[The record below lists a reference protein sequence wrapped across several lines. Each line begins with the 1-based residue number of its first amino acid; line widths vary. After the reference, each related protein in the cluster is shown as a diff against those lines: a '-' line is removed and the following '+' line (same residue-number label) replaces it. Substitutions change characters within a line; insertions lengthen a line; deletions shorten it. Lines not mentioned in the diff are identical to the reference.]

1 MNKLTLQE
9 HFNAFKV
16 ETSLKL
22 TLSGIICILIS
33 NIFHFDLGY
42 LSTLFVFLILII
54 AHGEALKMG
63 AQSLLG
69 VFIVGAVTLIVTY
82 CTAPLLSSSV

>member
-1 MNKLTLQE
+1 MNKFTLRE

-16 ETSLKL
+16 ETALKL
-22 TLSGIICILIS
+22 TLSGIISILIN

-42 LSTLFVFLILII
+42 LSILFVFLILII
-54 AHGEALKMG
+54 AHGEALKVG

-69 VFIVGAVTLIVTY
+69 VVISGAVTLIVTY
-82 CTAPLLSSSV
+82 LA